1 MFASWCRSN
10 KGQNCWC
17 VNINP
22 DGGTK
27 PKLHEYFVLHDKRDF
42 ESIIKVIGL
51 NIGRLSWIFLVGSI

>member
-1 MFASWCRSN
+1 MFASWYKNN
-10 KGQNCWC
+10 KGQNYWC
-17 VNINP
+17 VNINL

-27 PKLHEYFVLHDKRDF
+27 AKLLEYFILHDKRDF